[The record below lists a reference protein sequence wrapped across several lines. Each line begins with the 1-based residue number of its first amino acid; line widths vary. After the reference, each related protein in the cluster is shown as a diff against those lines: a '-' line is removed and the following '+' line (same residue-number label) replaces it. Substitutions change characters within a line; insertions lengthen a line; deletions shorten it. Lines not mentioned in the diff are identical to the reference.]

1 MSRSSLPANLA
12 ARFAGQKILVVGDII
27 ADEYLSGDCS
37 RLSPEAPVPVLRV
50 SRTRLVM
57 GGAANAAANVASLG
71 GRVVLIGM
79 VGADETGDRLA
90 NYAASHGVEMRAVT
104 DGRPTIRKVRVVGQ
118 QQQLL
123 RLDYEQA
130 TPVGSA
136 TETQI
141 IDTFLNELDGVRVV
155 VISDYAKGVVTERV
169 CRTIIDASHRAGAA
183 VIVDP
188 RPQHRTYYLD
198 CDYLTPNWNESQEL
212 LGQVGV
218 TMSDASVIESARD
231 LSRALRSNVLLTL
244 GAHGMC
250 FFGRDEREQ
259 FSVPTQAKEVFDVS
273 GAGDTVVAAFALAL
287 ASDLSHSDAVM
298 LANRAAGRVV
308 AKLGT
313 ATVTL
318 DELMIDDVQS
328 ARLVA
333 RDGLAGLASALRTR
347 GKRIVTINGSFDV
360 LHAGHLRILTEARE
374 QADVLVVGLNSDES
388 VRALKGPTRPIV
400 PQQQRADLLLGLRC
414 VDYVHVFDEATPIA
428 FIEQIAPDVHVNG
441 LEYGQNCVEAST
453 VRRLGGRLHL
463 VPRSLGLSTTSIVQA
478 IDRRDS
484 SVA

>member
-1 MSRSSLPANLA
+1 
-12 ARFAGQKILVVGDII
+12 
-27 ADEYLSGDCS
+27 
-37 RLSPEAPVPVLRV
+37 
-50 SRTRLVM
+50 
-57 GGAANAAANVASLG
+57 
-71 GRVVLIGM
+71 
-79 VGADETGDRLA
+79 
-90 NYAASHGVEMRAVT
+90 
-104 DGRPTIRKVRVVGQ
+104 
-118 QQQLL
+118 
-123 RLDYEQA
+123 
-130 TPVGSA
+130 
-136 TETQI
+136 
-141 IDTFLNELDGVRVV
+141 
-155 VISDYAKGVVTERV
+155 
-169 CRTIIDASHRAGAA
+169 
-183 VIVDP
+183 
-188 RPQHRTYYLD
+188 
-198 CDYLTPNWNESQEL
+198 
-212 LGQVGV
+212 
-218 TMSDASVIESARD
+218 MSDASVIESARD

-313 ATVTL
+313 ATVTF
-318 DELMIDDVQS
+318 DELMIDDVQY